1 MFLAYI
7 LTADKPLR
15 SPFSSPLGLQL
26 TEDNTGWLEVYP
38 KTADKPHQIAFQLT
52 SGLAAYIIWVAAN
65 IQAATFGPAGLDS
78 MPREQAQEGLV
89 PGLHSYC

>member
-52 SGLAAYIIWVAAN
+52 SWLAAYILTADKPV
-65 IQAATFGPAGLDS
+65 GLPFS
-78 MPREQAQEGLV
+78 SPLG
-89 PGLHSYC
+89 